1 MQFAEVKVGGGLGL
15 DRQSGGGSIAG
26 VQEDRGKA
34 FERGLGFRVFAEEP
48 QAPGSLQPT
57 ERAFVGQIVE
67 TRDFDALIGQRQR
80 AREIVSPDMVSQLP
94 QSPTPRCWLTRGFK
108 LFP

>member
-1 MQFAEVKVGGGLGL
+1 MAALVLIASPAE
-15 DRQSGGGSIAG
+15 DRSPASRKIAG
-26 VQEDRGKA
+26 KA
-34 FERGLGFRVFAEEP
+34 LERGLGFRVFAEEP

-57 ERAFVGQIVE
+57 ERAFVGQVVE

-94 QSPTPRCWLTRGFK
+94 QSPAPRCWFARSFE